1 MVHRR
6 ASDGRVQPS
15 TIAWCG
21 LGAVVGTF
29 CWTAASLL
37 EPVVFGTRPY
47 DATVFDVFRLLG
59 WTLMIGGI
67 IGASAT
73 LGDQYER
80 VGRIGLGAVASGM
93 VLVAGLHVRAVTVL
107 VSAGFR
113 AVPATEENTLVL
125 IAAYGGY
132 SLVVVGAGLLGIA
145 LWRVS
150 DRPTITALL
159 LVFAAVLPVGTLLSH
174 DVLPAML
181 RMLLLQSNNLF
192 VPFGVAWAALGV
204 LVHRRAGRRD

>member
-1 MVHRR
+1 MPHRR
-6 ASDGRVQPS
+6 ASGSRVQPL

-21 LGAVVGTF
+21 IGAVVGAF
-29 CWTAASLL
+29 CWTASSLL

-59 WTLMIGGI
+59 WTLMIGGV
-67 IGASAT
+67 IGVPAT
-73 LGDQYER
+73 LGDQYGR
-80 VGRIGLGAVASGM
+80 MGRIGLGVVASGM
-93 VLVAGLHVRAVTVL
+93 VLVEGLHLRAVIVL

-113 AVPATEENTLVL
+113 TVPATEENTLVL
-125 IAAYGGY
+125 IASYGGY
-132 SLVVVGAGLLGIA
+132 SLVVVGTGLLGIA

-174 DVLPAML
+174 SGLPAML
-181 RMLLLQSNNLF
+181 RMLLLQSNNHL

-204 LVHRRAGRRD
+204 LVHRRARRRD